1 MKPST
6 DFVLVRGPRTD
17 EDNNPID
24 IHVRI
29 VRNNG
34 MFDFTDYSFLRLSK
48 TTVSDLEEWVPSKE
62 LHLYKKAFKEPQ

>member
-1 MKPST
+1 MEPTT

-17 EDNNPID
+17 EDNNPIP
-24 IHVRI
+24 ILIRV

-48 TTVSDLEEWVPSKE
+48 TAESEMEEWVPTKE
-62 LHLYKKAFKEPQ
+62 LHMYKKAFKVQ